1 MSFDFRFLI
10 VPLVSSNLFMFYA
23 HKFRKFVYGIL
34 LKSHF
39 VLNMLSSCIQI
50 VVKIIIIMVTLYIA
64 CFLQGL
70 ALKSYET
77 YI

>member
-1 MSFDFRFLI
+1 
-10 VPLVSSNLFMFYA
+10 
-23 HKFRKFVYGIL
+23 
-34 LKSHF
+34 
-39 VLNMLSSCIQI
+39 MLSSCIQI

-77 YI
+77 YILVFRSVTTDQKTIIQIAYCLNLVKIRCVLYLFFYTLSMRA